1 MLQHQRHYSCD
12 LITLPRHP
20 PFRLDLVDLVW
31 SRGDPREPDPLLA
44 PHGKLQ
50 DDLKNLWFLTVLEA
64 NIFTG
69 CTTMHH
75 VALIPKRSSVKIWHG
90 HPSTKRALPQQQHT
104 QQESHWNIPEGI
116 LFLTLGWYD
125 HSPHMEKHMEKP
137 CDCKPLTDHEIFS
150 IPSKK
155 RPFTCCNVGG

>member
-20 PFRLDLVDLVW
+20 PFRLDLVDLVIQRW
-31 SRGDPREPDPLLA
+31 PARTWPATCTSWRITGRPLRWTFHLISGT
-44 PHGKLQ
+44 GKN
-50 DDLKNLWFLTVLEA
+50 NLWFLTVLEA

-69 CTTMHH
+69 CTTLHH
-75 VALIPKRSSVKIWHG
+75 VALIPKRSSVKVWHG
-90 HPSTKRALPQQQHT
+90 HPSTKKALPQQQHT

-125 HSPHMEKHMEKP
+125 HSPHMEKQWKTYGKTMRLQTSHGP
-137 CDCKPLTDHEIFS
+137 WDL
-150 IPSKK
+150 
-155 RPFTCCNVGG
+155 